1 MMLKWNAKADSTSAM
16 IMWMVTVTAAI
27 ILAYWIL
34 KSTKP
39 IHIEIKNMDNEL
51 EVLQQQISSACT
63 RDKYRW
69 KFNPSLKIGN
79 VMIRNNQVC
88 IDNQKPRAFYYKLS
102 RPEIIDN
109 DLITNTTNLCD
120 NLNKCSPIY
129 FFSDNDLVING
140 TDVIIKDAMP
150 AEDANPILRCLPLVC
165 DTNASFDVNLQDVVY
180 IEIKQ
185 ENGTFD
191 VKRYLLE

>member
-1 MMLKWNAKADSTSAM
+1 MCYQPLHSILTSFSVLLKKQVYSKNENVSFAISVSRFKPELL
-16 IMWMVTVTAAI
+16 TV
-27 ILAYWIL
+27 
-34 KSTKP
+34 
-39 IHIEIKNMDNEL
+39 
-51 EVLQQQISSACT
+51 QG
-63 RDKYRW
+63 W